1 MLFDDVGSK
10 GCRKAPP
17 PVEAAPPAYQRML
30 LMLPLLPVTFTSTFL
45 NTK

>member
-1 MLFDDVGSK
+1 MLFDDVRRMTILK
-10 GCRKAPP
+10 RCFAW
-17 PVEAAPPAYQRML
+17 EAALLINQRML